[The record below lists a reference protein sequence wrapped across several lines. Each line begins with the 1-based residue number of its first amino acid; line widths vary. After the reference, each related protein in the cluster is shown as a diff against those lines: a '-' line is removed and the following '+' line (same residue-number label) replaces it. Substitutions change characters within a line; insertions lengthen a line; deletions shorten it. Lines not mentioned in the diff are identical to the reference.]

1 MEWEPP
7 DLTEEAVYR
16 ILSGESRQ
24 FLKYSFQVTAINL
37 TSVCLDQAGRKASLL
52 VFTKDEC
59 VSLCYSE
66 ASKTNQLPAASRKAL
81 SGKGEAVGH
90 QYVNKLAHSVSES
103 RAVEVEVC

>member
-1 MEWEPP
+1 MECEPP

-37 TSVCLDQAGRKASLL
+37 TSACLDQAGWIASLL

-59 VSLCYSE
+59 VILCYSE
-66 ASKTNQLPAASRKAL
+66 ASETKQPPAASCKVL
-81 SGKGEAVGH
+81 SSKGEAVGH
-90 QYVNKLAHSVSES
+90 QYVNKLPHSVSQT
-103 RAVEVEVC
+103 VNLGH

>member
-7 DLTEEAVYR
+7 DLPEEAVYR

-37 TSVCLDQAGRKASLL
+37 ASACLDQADWRASLL

-59 VSLCYSE
+59 VTPRYSE
-66 ASKTNQLPAASRKAL
+66 ASETKQPPAASCREPCR
-81 SGKGEAVGH
+81 KGEAVGH
-90 QYVNKLAHSVSES
+90 QYVNKLPHSVNQT
-103 RAVEVEVC
+103 VKLGQ

>member
-7 DLTEEAVYR
+7 DLPEEAVYR

-37 TSVCLDQAGRKASLL
+37 ANACLDQADWRASLL

-59 VSLCYSE
+59 VTPRYSRGLGD
-66 ASKTNQLPAASRKAL
+66 KTAASSFA
-81 SGKGEAVGH
+81 
-90 QYVNKLAHSVSES
+90 Q
-103 RAVEVEVC
+103 RAM

>member
-7 DLTEEAVYR
+7 DLPEEAVYR

-37 TSVCLDQAGRKASLL
+37 AGACLDQADWRASLL

-59 VSLCYSE
+59 VTLCYSE
-66 ASKTNQLPAASRKAL
+66 ASETKQPPAASCKELR
-81 SGKGEAVGH
+81 SKGEAVGH
-90 QYVNKLAHSVSES
+90 QYVNKLPHSVNQT
-103 RAVEVEVC
+103 AKLGQ